1 VQQPPHIRRNGL
13 KELFQGFN
21 KLRNPLDLANLS
33 TETWSNI
40 VLASDMVTIAVALM
54 IGLTLM
60 KDAGELAERV
70 AFSKEFGL

>member
-1 VQQPPHIRRNGL
+1 M
-13 KELFQGFN
+13 
-21 KLRNPLDLANLS
+21 RNPLDLANLS